1 MGDRAASM
9 PRIGGYHSAEMKLET
24 TKPVRG
30 RPDCIPLG
38 NGYWRRF
45 NHMNIRRYGSHAI
58 ACRLYS
64 TDCVTFYD
72 DGEIGIQPWSSKTT
86 NDFVNAILRDHNV
99 QADFDKSKHS
109 LFWMRCWNGEDSE
122 WRAYSIGRDFR
133 FRHDPK
139 HPGCYTAV
147 SGWVHNA
154 FEFTRVNRKEAR
166 KALAETRYSEFR
178 IWSDAVRA
186 MAGTFIEAP
195 KIKRYGFGFK
205 TDERKPMENGRILRC
220 LAEGVEG
227 WLEIIKHRGIRCQND
242 VRNAIYSTSKY
253 NCFYTESLDYLSG
266 PVNQYVH
273 RIWMSY
279 ASRLD

>member
-1 MGDRAASM
+1 MGHRAASM
-9 PRIGGYHSAEMKLET
+9 PRINDYAAAERRLEN

-38 NGYWRRF
+38 ERSARRH
-45 NHMNIRRYGSHAI
+45 NYMNIRRCGTSI
-58 ACRLYS
+58 ACRLCS

-72 DGEIGIQPWSSKTT
+72 DGEIGIQPWSSITT

-99 QADFDKSKHS
+99 MADFTKSQHN
-109 LFWMRCWNGEDSE
+109 LFWMRCWNGERDE

-133 FRHDPK
+133 FARDPQ
-139 HPGCYTAV
+139 HPGCYIAV
-147 SGWVHNA
+147 SGWGHNA

-178 IWSDAVRA
+178 VWLNAVRV
-186 MAGTFIEAP
+186 MAGSFIEAP
-195 KIKRYGFGFK
+195 KIERYGFGFR
-205 TDERKPMENGRILRC
+205 TDERLPMENVLVLKH

-227 WLEIIKHRGIRCQND
+227 WLRIIKHRGIRCQND

-253 NCFYTESLDYLSG
+253 NCFYTESFDYLSG